1 MATTQKK
8 PPTDPYVE
16 AQIERMLG
24 PYRGKTSPK
33 MLATMRAR
41 LEEMLTT
48 HPVAVGLLE
57 QLRKSPVPASSGAR
71 PVEGCE
77 EDSDAEKGA

>member
-1 MATTQKK
+1 
-8 PPTDPYVE
+8 
-16 AQIERMLG
+16 
-24 PYRGKTSPK
+24 
-33 MLATMRAR
+33 MRAR